1 MIYGVKAGLIKPQ
14 YLNNHKLA
22 LYSWKSQQ
30 QFLYFKL
37 ADISKTLISQIFR
50 SINVFS

>member
-1 MIYGVKAGLIKPQ
+1 MIYGDKAGLIKPQ

-37 ADISKTLISQIFR
+37 DISKTLISQIFR